1 MRMAKG
7 IKVCFIS
14 SYPPNR
20 ARLSEY
26 AKSFTMELVKD
37 PLIEKI
43 YVISDINGGKE
54 NEISEVGKIN
64 VLRVWK
70 TDNPLS
76 ILAVLLSVLKL
87 RPDIVHFNIHF
98 QSFGRRRIANFTGFL
113 LVFLCAL
120 FRLKT
125 VVTLHNL
132 GEAVDLNRV
141 GLKPSFV
148 NRLGIFVA
156 TKLVLSASKI
166 AVTVKLY
173 EMYLK
178 IRYKCRKVIY
188 VPHGTLANIDPQHD
202 VNKVCKQN
210 KTILAFGH
218 MGPHKG
224 LPVLLRAFEE
234 IKREKDGINLV
245 IAGADHPNFPG
256 FLKSLKKNAP
266 SDVIFLGYVSD
277 EDVPKIFETA
287 DVVVLPYLTAT
298 GTSGVFHLAC
308 GYGKP
313 IVASNL
319 PEIREMIAEGAAAL
333 LVPVGDHNAL
343 KEALIKILED
353 DNMAADMGRR
363 NLVFA
368 RKEGWDKVVKK
379 YEQIYRELLN
389 K

>member
-1 MRMAKG
+1 MGMAKR
-7 IKVCFIS
+7 IKICFIS

-26 AKSFTMELVKD
+26 AKSLTMELAKN
-37 PLIEKI
+37 PLVEKI

-54 NEISEVGKIN
+54 NEISETDKIN

-70 TDNPLS
+70 ADNPLS
-76 ILAVLLSVLKL
+76 ILAVLLFVLKL
-87 RPDIVHFNIHF
+87 RPNIVHFNIHF

-113 LVFLCAL
+113 LVFLCTL
-120 FRLKT
+120 SRLKT

-132 GEAVDLNRV
+132 GEAVDLKRV

-178 IRYKCRKVIY
+178 IRYKCGKVIY
-188 VPHGTLANIDPQHD
+188 VPHGTLANVDPQHI
-202 VNKVCKQN
+202 NKVCKQD

-224 LPVLLRAFEE
+224 LPVLLRAFKE
-234 IKREKDGINLV
+234 IKREKNDINLV
-245 IAGADHPNFPG
+245 IAGSDHPNFPG
-256 FLKSLKKNAP
+256 YLKSLKRNAP

-287 DVVVLPYLTAT
+287 GVVVLPYLTAT

-308 GYGKP
+308 SYGKP

-353 DNMAADMGRR
+353 DNMAAEMGRR
-363 NLVFA
+363 NLAFA
-368 RKEGWDKVVKK
+368 QKEGWDRVVKK
-379 YEQIYRELLN
+379 YEQIYRELLS